1 MGHGRIMRQKTSI
14 DIFTYWEHIRGNA
27 DAPMRNLIQPSAVSH
42 ILPELFI
49 LENTVDD
56 NPRFRLA
63 GTAICN
69 LMGREIRGENFAALW
84 AGSQQDD
91 PVRIA
96 AGVMT
101 HVVPASVHATGYCI
115 SGRSMTFEMILLP
128 VRTASDR
135 CDRLLGCL
143 TPGAQTTWLDNER
156 LEFLALDRSRL
167 LYERPTRLAE
177 TPPHPD
183 PTDLLPLQGSTNLGE
198 WMRRKLIQAK
208 NGRDRTQIDPARNK
222 IGDHL

>member
-1 MGHGRIMRQKTSI
+1 MGHGRIMRHKTSR
-14 DIFTYWEHIRGNA
+14 DVFTYWERIRGNA
-27 DAPMRNLIQPSAVSH
+27 DAPLRNLIQPSAIGH

-49 LENTVDD
+49 LENSVDD

-69 LMGREIRGENFAALW
+69 LMGRELRGENFAALW

-96 AGVMT
+96 AGVMK
-101 HVVPASVHATGYCI
+101 HVVPALVHATGYCI
-115 SGRSMTFEMILLP
+115 SGRSMPFEMILLP
-128 VRTASDR
+128 VRTSSDT

-143 TPGAQTTWLDNER
+143 IPTAYAPWLGNER

-167 LYERPTRLAE
+167 LRERRVQLVDA
-177 TPPHPD
+177 PPHPD
-183 PTDLLPLQGSTNLGE
+183 PANLLPHQASTSLGE
-198 WMRRKLIQAK
+198 WVRRKLIQAK
-208 NGRDRTQIDPARNK
+208 NGAR
-222 IGDHL
+222 

>member
-1 MGHGRIMRQKTSI
+1 MRQKTSI

-27 DAPMRNLIQPSAVSH
+27 DAPLRNLIQPSAIGS

-49 LENTVDD
+49 LENTPDD

-69 LMGREIRGENFAALW
+69 LMGREIRGENFGALW

-91 PVRIA
+91 PARIA

-101 HVVPASVHATGYCI
+101 HVVPASIHATGYCI
-115 SGRSMTFEMILLP
+115 SGRSLTFEMILLP
-128 VRTASDR
+128 VRTSSAA

-143 TPGAQTTWLDNER
+143 TPAVHTTWLGNER

-167 LYERPTRLAE
+167 LRERPTRLVE

-183 PTDLLPLQGSTNLGE
+183 PTDLLPLPGSISLGE
-198 WMRRKLIQAK
+198 WMRRKLIQAR
-208 NGRDRTQIDPARNK
+208 NGRDRAGIDPARNK
-222 IGDHL
+222 ISDHL

>member
-1 MGHGRIMRQKTSI
+1 MRQKTSI
-14 DIFTYWEHIRGNA
+14 DIFTYWEQIRGNA
-27 DAPMRNLIQPSAVSH
+27 DAPLRSLIQPSAVSH

-49 LENTVDD
+49 LENTPDD

-69 LMGREIRGENFAALW
+69 LMGREIRGESFAALW
-84 AGSQQDD
+84 ASSQQDD

-101 HVVPASVHATGYCI
+101 HVVPASINATGYYI
-115 SGRSMTFEMILLP
+115 SGRRMTFEMILMP
-128 VRTASDR
+128 VRTAGDT

-143 TPGAQTTWLDNER
+143 TPTVHTTWFGNER

-167 LYERPTRLAE
+167 LYERPVRLAE

-183 PTDLLPLQGSTNLGE
+183 PTDLLPFQAGASLGE

-208 NGRDRTQIDPARNK
+208 NGRDRARIDPPRDK
-222 IGDHL
+222 IGGRL

>member
-1 MGHGRIMRQKTSI
+1 MRHKTSS
-14 DIFTYWEHIRGNA
+14 DVFTYWERIRGNA
-27 DAPMRNLIQPSAVSH
+27 DAPLRNLIQPSAIGH

-69 LMGREIRGENFAALW
+69 LMGRELRGENFAALW

-96 AGVMT
+96 AGVMK
-101 HVVPASVHATGYCI
+101 HVVPALVHATGYCI

-128 VRTASDR
+128 VRTSSDT

-143 TPGAQTTWLDNER
+143 TPTVYAPWLGNER

-167 LYERPTRLAE
+167 LRERRVRLVDA
-177 TPPHPD
+177 PPHPD
-183 PTDLLPLQGSTNLGE
+183 PANLLPHQGNTSLGE
-198 WMRRKLIQAK
+198 WVRRKLIQAK
-208 NGRDRTQIDPARNK
+208 NGARQS
-222 IGDHL
+222 

>member
-1 MGHGRIMRQKTSI
+1 MRQKTSI

-27 DAPMRNLIQPSAVSH
+27 DAPLRRLIQPSAISH

-49 LENTVDD
+49 LENTADD

-91 PVRIA
+91 PVCIA

-101 HVVPASVHATGYCI
+101 HVVPASINATGYCI
-115 SGRSMTFEMILLP
+115 SGRSMMFEMVLLP
-128 VRTASDR
+128 LRSSSDT

-143 TPGAQTTWLDNER
+143 TPTVHTTWLGNER

-167 LYERPTRLAE
+167 LHERSTRLVAA
-177 TPPHPD
+177 PPHPD
-183 PTDLLPLQGSTNLGE
+183 PTDLLPIQGNGNLGE
-198 WMRRKLIQAK
+198 WMRRKLNQAK
-208 NGRDRTQIDPARNK
+208 NGRDIARIDPARNK